1 MNSSF
6 DYKFGKFVISKTFIV
21 HSSKNFFTFI
31 PPNPILKG
39 HLILCSKREVL
50 NLNELS
56 NEEIFDYSLTLQ
68 YINKRLQL
76 FYETNSSTISLQE
89 GENAGQLIHHFHV
102 HIIPRNKNDLSDN
115 DSIYQKLKNFDEEFI
130 KEYSEIY
137 GNEKKKL
144 EIKNEV
150 DKFKNFIV
158 KTYIY

>member
-6 DYKFGKFVISKTFIV
+6 DYKFGKFIISKSFII
-21 HSSKNFFTFI
+21 HSSKNFFTFF

-39 HLILCSKREVL
+39 HIILCSKREVA
-50 NLNELS
+50 NLNDLN

-76 FYETNSSTISLQE
+76 FYETNSSTVSLQE

-102 HIIPRNKNDLSDN
+102 HIIPRIKSDLTDN
-115 DSIYQKLKNFDEEFI
+115 DSIYIKLKNFDEEFI

>member
-1 MNSSF
+1 M
-6 DYKFGKFVISKTFIV
+6 
-21 HSSKNFFTFI
+21 
-31 PPNPILKG
+31 
-39 HLILCSKREVL
+39 
-50 NLNELS
+50 
-56 NEEIFDYSLTLQ
+56 
-68 YINKRLQL
+68 QL

-115 DSIYQKLKNFDEEFI
+115 DDIYLKLKNFDEEFI